1 MLRRLTPPNRTSDSD
16 AAICERLARLEAKND
31 DLAPRVWVQEALAPL
46 NITLVRL
53 EEAIAS
59 LTQDSKSLYSAHE
72 RFLQERAEQERAL
85 FEEKMAALRAENAAA
100 AQRTFL
106 NWFKDRAAPI
116 AGAIATILALAAM
129 IGGAVQWWIVEHV
142 LKQAR

>member
-1 MLRRLTPPNRTSDSD
+1 MLRRPTPTRTIDD
-16 AAICERLARLEAKND
+16 LAVICERLARLEAKND

-46 NITLVRL
+46 SITLTRL

-59 LTQDSKSLYSAHE
+59 LTEDSKSLYAAHE

-85 FEEKMAALRAENAAA
+85 FQEKMAALRAENAAV
-100 AQRTFL
+100 QERTFL

-142 LKQAR
+142 LKQSP